1 MRALRIQTG
10 FTLVELLV
18 VIVIIGTILSIGL
31 LSFNIV
37 GNDRSLKTESRRFMA
52 LTNVVLDEASMQ
64 GREFGIELMTRGYRF
79 VEYDAQ
85 TARWADVPGDE
96 TLRLRELP
104 EELEFEL
111 FLEDKRIPLDD
122 DPTPFEDPE
131 KRNSAATYT
140 YAPHLLLFSSG
151 DVTPFELHVF
161 RGMDDVRVVMR
172 GDALGKIEIVNPD
185 DE

>member
-1 MRALRIQTG
+1 MRASRIQTG

-37 GNDRSLKTESRRFMA
+37 GNDRSLKTESRRFIA
-52 LTNVVLDEASMQ
+52 LTNVVLDEAAMQ

-85 TARWADVPGDE
+85 TARWADVPGDD
-96 TLRLRELP
+96 TLRLRALP
-104 EELEFEL
+104 EELEFDL

-122 DPTPFEDPE
+122 DPAPFEDPE
-131 KRNSAATYT
+131 KRSSAATYS

-151 DVTPFELHVF
+151 DVTPFELHVY
-161 RGMDDVRVVMR
+161 RSMDDVRIVMR
-172 GDALGKIEIVNPD
+172 GDALGQVEIVNPD